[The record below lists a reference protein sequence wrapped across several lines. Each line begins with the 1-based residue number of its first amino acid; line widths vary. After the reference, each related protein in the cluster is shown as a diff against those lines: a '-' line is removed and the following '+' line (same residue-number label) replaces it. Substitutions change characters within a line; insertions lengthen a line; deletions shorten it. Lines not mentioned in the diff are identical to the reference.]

1 MSAFFLLGNE
11 RVEVSMKNREDRVS
25 PNTQFKVV
33 GDNGEKWTV
42 HGDKLLENYDPVSS
56 QATHIIE
63 LIEDQ
68 TE

>member
-1 MSAFFLLGNE
+1 
-11 RVEVSMKNREDRVS
+11 MKNREDRVS